1 LRTKEYQQIIR
12 DYYGDLPKVPDYEMY
27 SECKKMMRAI
37 PEKNLRIALLEQM
50 KKRKK
55 DMLVLKNVP
64 KELRQICLSMNLLPK
79 DIDVLANR
87 LEMKLN

>member
-1 LRTKEYQQIIR
+1 
-12 DYYGDLPKVPDYEMY
+12 
-27 SECKKMMRAI
+27 
-37 PEKNLRIALLEQM
+37 M